1 MSLRNRDRLI
11 WIGLITAWV
20 LCWVRYPISSDWKWK
35 LLSWLVVIVIGA
47 VFSNILGRRP
57 LRLFRAAL
65 ATEDTSAARREHANL
80 VDFWRR
86 GRAVET
92 LKAYHV
98 NILLLEENYQ
108 EALNEL
114 RALNLDKL
122 AKNSA
127 PMVQNQIAWC
137 HMQLGD
143 PEKGLQIAQSAFTGL
158 ENMGPDYSLSGHA
171 VVGIGH
177 FLLGRPSEA
186 VPHLERAYAGSAH
199 LPGIRASAA
208 FYLGESLSALG
219 RREEAK
225 EAYQRAQGALPN
237 SRDGMRAAERLKV
250 TP

>member
-11 WIGLITAWV
+11 WIGLVTAWV
-20 LCWVRYPISSDWKWK
+20 LFWVRYPISSNWKWK
-35 LLSWLVVIVIGA
+35 LLSWLLVIVIGA

-57 LRLFRAAL
+57 VRLFRTAL
-65 ATEDTSAARREHANL
+65 ATEDISAARREHANL

-86 GRAVET
+86 GRAAET

-108 EALNEL
+108 EAINERRGLNV
-114 RALNLDKL
+114 DKL

-143 PEKGLQIAQSAFTGL
+143 PEKGLQIVQSVLTGL
-158 ENMGPDYSLSGHA
+158 ENMGPDYGLSGHA

-177 FLLGRPSEA
+177 FLLARPSEA
-186 VPHLERAYAGSAH
+186 VPHLERAYAGCAH

-208 FYLGESLSALG
+208 FYLGESLSAL
-219 RREEAK
+219 RSPQEPK
-225 EAYQRAQGALPN
+225 KAYHPTQRPLPN
-237 SRDGMRAAERLKV
+237 HTNANR
-250 TP
+250 PP

>member
-1 MSLRNRDRLI
+1 M
-11 WIGLITAWV
+11 
-20 LCWVRYPISSDWKWK
+20 
-35 LLSWLVVIVIGA
+35 
-47 VFSNILGRRP
+47 
-57 LRLFRAAL
+57 AL
-65 ATEDTSAARREHANL
+65 ATLDISAARREHANL

-108 EALNEL
+108 EALNAL

-127 PMVQNQIAWC
+127 PIVQNQIAWC

-143 PEKGLQIAQSAFTGL
+143 PEKGLQIAQSAITGL
-158 ENMGPDYSLSGHA
+158 ENMGPDYGLSGHA
-171 VVGIGH
+171 VVGTGH
-177 FLLGRPSEA
+177 FLHGRPSEA

-199 LPGIRASAA
+199 LPGIMASAA

-219 RREEAK
+219 RRERSERSVSTSA
-225 EAYQRAQGALPN
+225 G
-237 SRDGMRAAERLKV
+237 STAE
-250 TP
+250 